1 MIKRLV
7 FSCLVMAFGTSLVA
21 QEIEIKPIE
30 EIFAIDKVDSSVSL
44 DLETF
49 MLMVLNNHPVA
60 KQANLLPEQARQQIR
75 MARGAFDPKLGSS
88 WDVKNFDDKE
98 YYDFFNTTLKV
109 PTWFPLD
116 PKISVD
122 RNRGVFVNQENF
134 IPRDDDFRQVTAGLS
149 LPVGK
154 GLLIDKRRAAVM
166 QAQLLANINDAEQ
179 IKVIN
184 KLLLE
189 ASKEYWNWYYAY
201 YNFRLVEFS
210 LGISEDIYSF
220 VLQDFEFGEVAAIDT
235 VQAAITLQN
244 RQIDRQ
250 TALIDFQNAGLMLSN
265 FLWGE
270 NEEPLELAEYHLPA
284 YDDLFDLMEEGQPNL
299 DTLLIASLERH
310 PELQKLNFK
319 LDQLQVDLRLAKE
332 NLKPQLD
339 LNYNVL
345 NAPIN
350 SNGEWTEV
358 RLRNNYEFGID
369 FSIPLFLRKERAK
382 VSLSKIRIDRTMYEQ
397 ELKERE
403 VLNGIQSAYF
413 SLDNSKRML
422 GVMSQSV
429 ANYKLLLEA
438 ELFNLELGESDF
450 FKINFQQDKLLE
462 AQVKLIKLKAEVEKA
477 KVLLYWSAGFPYL
490 NFEPR
495 P

>member
-1 MIKRLV
+1 MIKRLILSCFSMV
-7 FSCLVMAFGTSLVA
+7 FAWAVVA

-30 EIFAIDKVDSSVSL
+30 DILSNGEGDSSVNL

-60 KQANLLPEQARQQIR
+60 KQANLLPEQARQEIR
-75 MARGAFDPKLGSS
+75 MARGAFDPKLESS

-109 PTWFPLD
+109 PTWFPVD
-116 PKISVD
+116 PKISID
-122 RNRGVFVNQENF
+122 RNRGVFVNQENL

-154 GLLIDKRRAAVM
+154 GLLIDQRRAAVM
-166 QAQLLANINDAEQ
+166 QAELLANINEAEQ

-189 ASKEYWNWYYAY
+189 ASKEYWNWYFSY
-201 YNFRLVEFS
+201 YNFKLVEFS

-220 VLQDFEFGEVAAIDT
+220 VLQDFEFGEAAAIDT

-270 NEEPLELAEYHLPA
+270 NEEPLELAAYHLPA
-284 YDDLFDLMEEGQPNL
+284 YNDLFDLMEEGQPSL
-299 DTLLIASLERH
+299 DSLLFASLERH
-310 PELQKLNFK
+310 PDLQKLNFK
-319 LDQLQVDLRLAKE
+319 LDQLAVDLRLAKE

-345 NAPIN
+345 NAPVN

-358 RLRNNYEFGID
+358 RLRNNYKFGID

-382 VSLSKIRIDRTMYEQ
+382 VSQSKLKIDRTSYER
-397 ELKERE
+397 ELTERE
-403 VLNGIQSAYF
+403 VVNGIQSAYF
-413 SLDNSKRML
+413 SLDNSRRML
-422 GVMSQSV
+422 GVMNQSV
-429 ANYKLLLEA
+429 ANYQTLLEA
-438 ELFNLELGESDF
+438 ELFNLEVGESDF

-477 KVLLYWSAGFPYL
+477 KVFLYWSAGLPYL
-490 NFEPR
+490 NFEPGQ
-495 P
+495 